1 MRNEEPPDPATA
13 SASIPLSEF
22 RILHFE
28 VKDTG
33 IGISPE
39 QQARLFQAFTQAD
52 ASTTRKYG
60 GTGLGL
66 AISRHFC
73 RLMGGDLTVESA
85 YGEGSTFTVRLP
97 ISVSDVTERS

>member
-1 MRNEEPPDPATA
+1 VLT
-13 SASIPLSEF
+13 
-22 RILHFE
+22 

-52 ASTTRKYG
+52 ASTTRNFG

-66 AISRHFC
+66 AISRKMC
-73 RLMGGDLTVESA
+73 QMMGGDISMESQL
-85 YGEGSTFTVRLP
+85 GKGSTFVMKIPACLKARE
-97 ISVSDVTERS
+97 SERT